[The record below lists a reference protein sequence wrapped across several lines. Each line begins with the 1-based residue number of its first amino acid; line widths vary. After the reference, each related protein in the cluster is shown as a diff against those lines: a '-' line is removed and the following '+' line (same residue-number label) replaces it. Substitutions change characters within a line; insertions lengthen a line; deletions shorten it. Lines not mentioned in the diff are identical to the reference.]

1 MPHRVRGEEEEEEKG
16 EEVQECSFL
25 PFLRIRPVLS
35 HFRFHFPSHT
45 LFRSVLRDLHL
56 PKENR
61 LFLLTPE
68 IGASKEWETP
78 ETGLE
83 HLGKVENHLHS

>member
-1 MPHRVRGEEEEEEKG
+1 MLLSPI
-16 EEVQECSFL
+16 
-25 PFLRIRPVLS
+25 LRIRPVLS
-35 HFRFHFPSHT
+35 HFRFHVHPHT
-45 LFRSVLRDLHL
+45 LSRSVLRDLHL

-83 HLGKVENHLHS
+83 HLGKVGKRLHS